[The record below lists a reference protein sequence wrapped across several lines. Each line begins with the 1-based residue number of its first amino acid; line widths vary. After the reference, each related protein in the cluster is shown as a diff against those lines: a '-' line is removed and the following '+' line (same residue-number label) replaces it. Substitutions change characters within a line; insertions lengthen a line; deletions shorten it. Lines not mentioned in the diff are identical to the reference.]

1 MILVID
7 NYDSFVHNLARYV
20 RLCGFDTL
28 IVRNDDIEVEE
39 CLKRRFDGVVISP
52 GPKGPNEAGISMALI
67 EALPKDMPLL
77 GVCLG
82 HQCLVQ
88 AFGGEVMRAQRPLH
102 GVASAIRHDGRG
114 LFDGIT
120 SLTQVGRYHSL
131 IGAPLEG
138 GDLEPTAWSEEG
150 EVMAVEH
157 RTRPWFGVQFHPESL
172 LTEEGL
178 RIMDNFLQ
186 FCKRRQDP

>member
-20 RLCGFDTL
+20 RLCGADTL
-28 IVRNDDIEVEE
+28 VVRNDDITVDA
-39 CLKRRFDGVVISP
+39 CMAHRPDGVVISP
-52 GPKGPNEAGISMALI
+52 GPKGPNDAGVSMALI
-67 EALPKDMPLL
+67 EALPKAIPLL

-88 AFGGEVMRAQRPLH
+88 AFGGEVVRAQRPLH
-102 GVASAIRHDGRG
+102 GAASDIRHTGKG
-114 LFDGIT
+114 LFEGIS

-131 IGAPLEG
+131 IGVPFEG

-172 LTEEGL
+172 LTEDGL
-178 RIMDNFLQ
+178 RIMGNFLR
-186 FCKRRQDP
+186 FCKRR

>member
-1 MILVID
+1 MIMVID

-20 RLCGFDTL
+20 RLCGADTL
-28 IVRNDDIEVEE
+28 VVRNDDIEVEE
-39 CLKRRFDGVVISP
+39 CLKQCPDGVVISP
-52 GPKGPNEAGISMALI
+52 GPKGPNEAGVSMALI

-102 GVASAIRHDGRG
+102 GVASAIRHDCRG
-114 LFDGIT
+114 LFDGVA
-120 SLTQVGRYHSL
+120 SSTQVGRYHSL
-131 IGAPLEG
+131 IGVPLEG

-172 LTEEGL
+172 LTEDGL
-178 RIMDNFLQ
+178 RIMENFLR